1 MYVILWS
8 YRVKQNCIHTFRE
21 HYNSNGTW
29 ARLFQQSNEY
39 ISTDLLQLEG
49 EELNFMT
56 IDRWK
61 SQQAYLRF
69 KEAFAQSYAELDQLC
84 DGLTH
89 EENHLGSYFTVGE

>member
-1 MYVILWS
+1 
-8 YRVKQNCIHTFRE
+8 
-21 HYNSNGTW
+21 
-29 ARLFQQSNEY
+29 
-39 ISTDLLQLEG
+39 
-49 EELNFMT
+49 MT

-89 EENHLGSYFTVGE
+89 KENHLGSYFTVGE